1 MQAALLN
8 KITAKAESQ
17 KVREADISV
26 KKDVVVSSK
35 TAEPVLKDEISEP
48 DDVTVET
55 TGRSVDDL
63 KARLET
69 IKNFI

>member
-1 MQAALLN
+1 M
-8 KITAKAESQ
+8 
-17 KVREADISV
+17 
-26 KKDVVVSSK
+26 KKDDAVSLK
-35 TAEPVLKDEISEP
+35 TVEPVLKDEISEP
-48 DDVTVET
+48 DNVTVQP